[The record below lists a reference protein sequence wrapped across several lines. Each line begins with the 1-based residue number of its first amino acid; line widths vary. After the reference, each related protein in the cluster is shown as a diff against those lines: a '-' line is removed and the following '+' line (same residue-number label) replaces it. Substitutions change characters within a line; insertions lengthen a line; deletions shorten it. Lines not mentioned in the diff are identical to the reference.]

1 MKKTLK
7 KLLAGLLAVL
17 VIIGSSAVAFAGSIT
32 QAQAENIALKD
43 IGISR
48 TEAAFIRTEA
58 DYENGKLTEYEVD
71 VYVKSSKGYTEYE
84 YEIRVSD
91 AKILSK
97 KTETTSAVPSSGV
110 DIGIAKAKENAL
122 EAFGLSADSVKLIKA
137 NKEKDKEWSSKLA
150 SQKKEFAISSALSKA
165 GALENKAVLPF
176 IDTGKVSLDEN
187 GNLLGFQEQV
197 DAAKQNYGFL
207 FKKDE
212 PAEPQKPA
220 THVVVSGNGTS
231 EVPQDPSKMTL
242 QQQNEL
248 YKSDPTRWTQL
259 FRKKK

>member
-1 MKKTLK
+1 MERDFLEKQ
-7 KLLAGLLAVL
+7 GLNADQIKAVM
-17 VIIGSSAVAFAGSIT
+17 
-32 QAQAENIALKD
+32 AQ
-43 IGISR
+43 
-48 TEAAFIRTEA
+48 
-58 DYENGKLTEYEVD
+58 NGK
-71 VYVKSSKGYTEYE
+71 
-84 YEIRVSD
+84 
-91 AKILSK
+91 
-97 KTETTSAVPSSGV
+97 ET
-110 DIGIAKAKENAL
+110 NAL
-122 EAFGLSADSVKLIKA
+122 RDDYDRKLASLNDQIDGYKSQVTDRDKQIKSLSTAAKDNEELRAKFAEVEKA

-176 IDTGKVSLDEN
+176 IDTDKVSLDEN

-248 YKSDPTRWTQL
+248 YKEDPSRWSQL
-259 FRKKK
+259 FRKK

>member
-1 MKKTLK
+1 MERDFLEKQ
-7 KLLAGLLAVL
+7 GLNADQIKAVM
-17 VIIGSSAVAFAGSIT
+17 
-32 QAQAENIALKD
+32 AQ
-43 IGISR
+43 
-48 TEAAFIRTEA
+48 
-58 DYENGKLTEYEVD
+58 NGK
-71 VYVKSSKGYTEYE
+71 
-84 YEIRVSD
+84 
-91 AKILSK
+91 
-97 KTETTSAVPSSGV
+97 ET
-110 DIGIAKAKENAL
+110 NAL
-122 EAFGLSADSVKLIKA
+122 RDDYDRKIASLNDQIDGYKSQVTDRDKQIKSLSTAAKDNEELRAKFAEVEKA

-248 YKSDPTRWTQL
+248 YKEDPSRWSQL
-259 FRKKK
+259 FRKK

>member
-1 MKKTLK
+1 MERDFLEKQ
-7 KLLAGLLAVL
+7 GLNADQIKAVM
-17 VIIGSSAVAFAGSIT
+17 T
-32 QAQAENIALKD
+32 Q
-43 IGISR
+43 
-48 TEAAFIRTEA
+48 
-58 DYENGKLTEYEVD
+58 NGK
-71 VYVKSSKGYTEYE
+71 
-84 YEIRVSD
+84 
-91 AKILSK
+91 
-97 KTETTSAVPSSGV
+97 ET
-110 DIGIAKAKENAL
+110 NAL
-122 EAFGLSADSVKLIKA
+122 RDDYDRKLASLNDQIEGYKSQVTDRDKQIKSLSTAAKDNEELRAKFAEVEKA
-137 NKEKDKEWSSKLA
+137 NKEKDKEWSNKLA

-242 QQQNEL
+242 SQQNEL
-248 YKSDPTRWTQL
+248 YKEDPSRWSQL
-259 FRKKK
+259 FRKKQ

>member
-1 MKKTLK
+1 MERDFLEKQGLNAEQVKAVMAQAGKETNALRDDYDRKLASLNDQVDGYKSQISDRDKQIKTL
-7 KLLAGLLAVL
+7 
-17 VIIGSSAVAFAGSIT
+17 GS
-32 QAQAENIALKD
+32 QAKD
-43 IGISR
+43 N
-48 TEAAFIRTEA
+48 EE
-58 DYENGKLTEYEVD
+58 L
-71 VYVKSSKGYTEYE
+71 
-84 YEIRVSD
+84 
-91 AKILSK
+91 
-97 KTETTSAVPSSGV
+97 
-110 DIGIAKAKENAL
+110 KAKVAEF
-122 EAFGLSADSVKLIKA
+122 EKA

-248 YKSDPTRWTQL
+248 YKEDPSRWSQL

>member
-1 MKKTLK
+1 MERDFLEKQ
-7 KLLAGLLAVL
+7 GLNADQIKAVM
-17 VIIGSSAVAFAGSIT
+17 
-32 QAQAENIALKD
+32 AQ
-43 IGISR
+43 
-48 TEAAFIRTEA
+48 
-58 DYENGKLTEYEVD
+58 NGK
-71 VYVKSSKGYTEYE
+71 
-84 YEIRVSD
+84 
-91 AKILSK
+91 
-97 KTETTSAVPSSGV
+97 ET
-110 DIGIAKAKENAL
+110 NAL
-122 EAFGLSADSVKLIKA
+122 RDDYDRKLASLNDQIDGYKSQVTDRDKQIKSLSTAAKDNEELRAKFAEVEKA

-242 QQQNEL
+242 SQQNEL
-248 YKSDPTRWTQL
+248 YKEDPSRWSQL
-259 FRKKK
+259 FRKK

>member
-1 MKKTLK
+1 MERDFLEKQ
-7 KLLAGLLAVL
+7 GLNADQIKAVM
-17 VIIGSSAVAFAGSIT
+17 
-32 QAQAENIALKD
+32 AQ
-43 IGISR
+43 
-48 TEAAFIRTEA
+48 
-58 DYENGKLTEYEVD
+58 NGK
-71 VYVKSSKGYTEYE
+71 
-84 YEIRVSD
+84 
-91 AKILSK
+91 
-97 KTETTSAVPSSGV
+97 ET
-110 DIGIAKAKENAL
+110 NAL
-122 EAFGLSADSVKLIKA
+122 RDDYDRKIASLNDQIDGYKSQVTDRDKQIKSLSTAAKDNEELRAKFAEVEKA
-137 NKEKDKEWSSKLA
+137 NKEKDKEWSNKLA

-248 YKSDPTRWTQL
+248 YKEDPSRWSQL
-259 FRKKK
+259 FRKK

>member
-1 MKKTLK
+1 MERDFLEKQ
-7 KLLAGLLAVL
+7 GLNADQIKAVM
-17 VIIGSSAVAFAGSIT
+17 
-32 QAQAENIALKD
+32 AQ
-43 IGISR
+43 
-48 TEAAFIRTEA
+48 
-58 DYENGKLTEYEVD
+58 NGK
-71 VYVKSSKGYTEYE
+71 
-84 YEIRVSD
+84 
-91 AKILSK
+91 
-97 KTETTSAVPSSGV
+97 ET
-110 DIGIAKAKENAL
+110 NAL
-122 EAFGLSADSVKLIKA
+122 RDDYDRKLASLNDQIDGYKSQVTDRDKQIKSLSTAAKDNEELRAKFAEVEKA

-176 IDTGKVSLDEN
+176 IDTDKVSLDEN

-231 EVPQDPSKMTL
+231 EVPQDPNKMSL
-242 QQQNEL
+242 EEQSEL
-248 YKSDPTRWTQL
+248 YKQDPQSWMNL
-259 FRKKK
+259 FRKK

>member
-1 MKKTLK
+1 MERDFLEKQ
-7 KLLAGLLAVL
+7 GLNADQIKAVM
-17 VIIGSSAVAFAGSIT
+17 
-32 QAQAENIALKD
+32 AQ
-43 IGISR
+43 
-48 TEAAFIRTEA
+48 
-58 DYENGKLTEYEVD
+58 NGK
-71 VYVKSSKGYTEYE
+71 
-84 YEIRVSD
+84 
-91 AKILSK
+91 
-97 KTETTSAVPSSGV
+97 ET
-110 DIGIAKAKENAL
+110 NAL
-122 EAFGLSADSVKLIKA
+122 RDDYDRKLASLNDQIDGYKSQVTDRDKQIKSLSAAAKDNEELRAKFAEVEKA
-137 NKEKDKEWSSKLA
+137 NKEKDKEWSNKLA

-248 YKSDPTRWTQL
+248 YKSDPTRWSQL
-259 FRKKK
+259 FRKKQ

>member
-1 MKKTLK
+1 MERDFLEKQ
-7 KLLAGLLAVL
+7 GLNADQIKAVM
-17 VIIGSSAVAFAGSIT
+17 
-32 QAQAENIALKD
+32 AQ
-43 IGISR
+43 
-48 TEAAFIRTEA
+48 
-58 DYENGKLTEYEVD
+58 NGKETNALRDDYD
-71 VYVKSSKGYTEYE
+71 RKLASLNDQIDGYKSQVTDRDKQIKSLSTA
-84 YEIRVSD
+84 
-91 AKILSK
+91 AKDNEEL
-97 KTETTSAVPSSGV
+97 
-110 DIGIAKAKENAL
+110 KAKFAEV
-122 EAFGLSADSVKLIKA
+122 EKA
-137 NKEKDKEWSSKLA
+137 NREKDKEWSSKLA

-248 YKSDPTRWTQL
+248 YKEDPSRWSQL

>member
-1 MKKTLK
+1 MERDFLEKQ
-7 KLLAGLLAVL
+7 GLNADQIKAVM
-17 VIIGSSAVAFAGSIT
+17 
-32 QAQAENIALKD
+32 AQ
-43 IGISR
+43 
-48 TEAAFIRTEA
+48 
-58 DYENGKLTEYEVD
+58 NGK
-71 VYVKSSKGYTEYE
+71 
-84 YEIRVSD
+84 
-91 AKILSK
+91 
-97 KTETTSAVPSSGV
+97 ET
-110 DIGIAKAKENAL
+110 NAL
-122 EAFGLSADSVKLIKA
+122 RDDYDRKLASLNDQIDGYKSQVTDRDKQIKSLSTAAKDNEELRAKFAEVEKA

-231 EVPQDPSKMTL
+231 EVPQDLSKMTL

-248 YKSDPTRWTQL
+248 YKEDPSRWSQL

>member
-1 MKKTLK
+1 MERDFLEKQ
-7 KLLAGLLAVL
+7 GLNAEQIKAVM
-17 VIIGSSAVAFAGSIT
+17 T
-32 QAQAENIALKD
+32 QNGKD
-43 IGISR
+43 ITSVR
-48 TEAAFIRTEA
+48 S
-58 DYENGKLTEYEVD
+58 DY
-71 VYVKSSKGYTEYE
+71 
-84 YEIRVSD
+84 D
-91 AKILSK
+91 AKIASLNDQIDGYKSQVTDRDKQIKSLS
-97 KTETTSAVPSSGV
+97 TA
-110 DIGIAKAKENAL
+110 AKDNEELRAKFAEV
-122 EAFGLSADSVKLIKA
+122 EKA

-212 PAEPQKPA
+212 PQKPA

-231 EVPQDPSKMTL
+231 EVPQDPNKMSL
-242 QQQNEL
+242 EEQSEL
-248 YKSDPTRWTQL
+248 YKQDPQSWMNL
-259 FRKKK
+259 FRKK

>member
-1 MKKTLK
+1 MERDFLEKQGLNADQIKAVMAQSGKETNALRDDYDR
-7 KLLAGLLAVL
+7 KLASLNDQIDGYKSQVTDRDKQIKSLSTAA
-17 VIIGSSAVAFAGSIT
+17 
-32 QAQAENIALKD
+32 KD
-43 IGISR
+43 N
-48 TEAAFIRTEA
+48 EE
-58 DYENGKLTEYEVD
+58 L
-71 VYVKSSKGYTEYE
+71 
-84 YEIRVSD
+84 
-91 AKILSK
+91 
-97 KTETTSAVPSSGV
+97 
-110 DIGIAKAKENAL
+110 KAKFAEV
-122 EAFGLSADSVKLIKA
+122 EKA

-248 YKSDPTRWTQL
+248 YKEDPSRWSQL
-259 FRKKK
+259 FRKK

>member
-1 MKKTLK
+1 MERDFLEKQ
-7 KLLAGLLAVL
+7 GLNADQIKAVM
-17 VIIGSSAVAFAGSIT
+17 
-32 QAQAENIALKD
+32 AQ
-43 IGISR
+43 
-48 TEAAFIRTEA
+48 
-58 DYENGKLTEYEVD
+58 NGK
-71 VYVKSSKGYTEYE
+71 
-84 YEIRVSD
+84 
-91 AKILSK
+91 
-97 KTETTSAVPSSGV
+97 ET
-110 DIGIAKAKENAL
+110 NAL
-122 EAFGLSADSVKLIKA
+122 RDDYDRKLASLNDQIDGYKSQVTDRDKQIKSLSAAAKDNEELRAKFAEVEKA

-248 YKSDPTRWTQL
+248 YKEDPSRWSQL
-259 FRKKK
+259 FRKKQ

>member
-1 MKKTLK
+1 MERDFLEKQ
-7 KLLAGLLAVL
+7 GLNADQIKAVM
-17 VIIGSSAVAFAGSIT
+17 
-32 QAQAENIALKD
+32 AQ
-43 IGISR
+43 
-48 TEAAFIRTEA
+48 
-58 DYENGKLTEYEVD
+58 NGK
-71 VYVKSSKGYTEYE
+71 
-84 YEIRVSD
+84 
-91 AKILSK
+91 
-97 KTETTSAVPSSGV
+97 ET
-110 DIGIAKAKENAL
+110 NAL
-122 EAFGLSADSVKLIKA
+122 RDDYDRKLASLNDQIDGYKSQVTDRDKQIKSLSTAAKDNEELRAKFAEVEKA

-150 SQKKEFAISSALSKA
+150 SQEKEFAISSALSKA

-248 YKSDPTRWTQL
+248 YKEDPARWTQL

>member
-1 MKKTLK
+1 MERD
-7 KLLAGLLAVL
+7 
-17 VIIGSSAVAFAGSIT
+17 F
-32 QAQAENIALKD
+32 
-43 IGISR
+43 
-48 TEAAFIRTEA
+48 
-58 DYENGKLTEYEVD
+58 
-71 VYVKSSKGYTEYE
+71 
-84 YEIRVSD
+84 
-91 AKILSK
+91 
-97 KTETTSAVPSSGV
+97 
-110 DIGIAKAKENAL
+110 L
-122 EAFGLSADSVKLIKA
+122 ERQGLSADQIKAVMAQNGKETNALRDDYDRKLASLNDQIDGYKSQVTDRDKQIKSLSTAAKDNEELRAKFAEVEKA

-150 SQKKEFAISSALSKA
+150 CQKKEFAISSALSKA

-242 QQQNEL
+242 SQQNEL
-248 YKSDPTRWTQL
+248 YKEDPSRWTQL
-259 FRKKK
+259 FRKKQ

>member
-1 MKKTLK
+1 MERDFLEKQ
-7 KLLAGLLAVL
+7 GLNADQIKAVM
-17 VIIGSSAVAFAGSIT
+17 
-32 QAQAENIALKD
+32 AQ
-43 IGISR
+43 
-48 TEAAFIRTEA
+48 
-58 DYENGKLTEYEVD
+58 NGK
-71 VYVKSSKGYTEYE
+71 
-84 YEIRVSD
+84 
-91 AKILSK
+91 
-97 KTETTSAVPSSGV
+97 ET
-110 DIGIAKAKENAL
+110 NAL
-122 EAFGLSADSVKLIKA
+122 RDDYDRKLASLNDQIDGYKSQVTDRDKQIKSLSAAAKDNEELRAKFAEVEKA

-242 QQQNEL
+242 SQQNEL
-248 YKSDPTRWTQL
+248 YKEDPSRWSQL
-259 FRKKK
+259 FRKKQ

>member
-1 MKKTLK
+1 MERDFLERQ
-7 KLLAGLLAVL
+7 GLNADQIKAVM
-17 VIIGSSAVAFAGSIT
+17 
-32 QAQAENIALKD
+32 AQ
-43 IGISR
+43 
-48 TEAAFIRTEA
+48 
-58 DYENGKLTEYEVD
+58 NGK
-71 VYVKSSKGYTEYE
+71 
-84 YEIRVSD
+84 
-91 AKILSK
+91 
-97 KTETTSAVPSSGV
+97 ET
-110 DIGIAKAKENAL
+110 NAL
-122 EAFGLSADSVKLIKA
+122 RDDYDRKLASLNDQIDGYKSQVTDRDKQIKSLSTAAKDNEELRAKFAEVEKA

-248 YKSDPTRWTQL
+248 YKEDPSRWSQL

>member
-1 MKKTLK
+1 MERDFLEKQ
-7 KLLAGLLAVL
+7 GLNADQIKAVM
-17 VIIGSSAVAFAGSIT
+17 
-32 QAQAENIALKD
+32 AQ
-43 IGISR
+43 
-48 TEAAFIRTEA
+48 
-58 DYENGKLTEYEVD
+58 NGK
-71 VYVKSSKGYTEYE
+71 
-84 YEIRVSD
+84 
-91 AKILSK
+91 
-97 KTETTSAVPSSGV
+97 ET
-110 DIGIAKAKENAL
+110 NAL
-122 EAFGLSADSVKLIKA
+122 RDDYDRKLASLNDQIDGYKSQVTDRDKQIKSLSAAAKDNEELRAKFAEVEKA

-212 PAEPQKPA
+212 PAEPKPA

-242 QQQNEL
+242 SQQNEL
-248 YKSDPTRWTQL
+248 YKEDPSRWSQL
-259 FRKKK
+259 FRKKQ

>member
-1 MKKTLK
+1 MERDFLEKQ
-7 KLLAGLLAVL
+7 GLNADQIKAVM
-17 VIIGSSAVAFAGSIT
+17 
-32 QAQAENIALKD
+32 AQ
-43 IGISR
+43 
-48 TEAAFIRTEA
+48 
-58 DYENGKLTEYEVD
+58 NGK
-71 VYVKSSKGYTEYE
+71 
-84 YEIRVSD
+84 
-91 AKILSK
+91 
-97 KTETTSAVPSSGV
+97 ET
-110 DIGIAKAKENAL
+110 NAL
-122 EAFGLSADSVKLIKA
+122 RDDYDRKLASLNDQIDGYKSQVTDRDKQIKSLSAAAKDNEELRAKFAEVEKA

-176 IDTGKVSLDEN
+176 IDTDKVSLDEN

-197 DAAKQNYGFL
+197 DVAKQNYGFL

-242 QQQNEL
+242 SQQNEL
-248 YKSDPTRWTQL
+248 YKEDPSRWSQL
-259 FRKKK
+259 FRKKQ

>member
-1 MKKTLK
+1 MERDFLEKK
-7 KLLAGLLAVL
+7 GLNADQIKAVM
-17 VIIGSSAVAFAGSIT
+17 
-32 QAQAENIALKD
+32 AQ
-43 IGISR
+43 
-48 TEAAFIRTEA
+48 
-58 DYENGKLTEYEVD
+58 NGK
-71 VYVKSSKGYTEYE
+71 
-84 YEIRVSD
+84 
-91 AKILSK
+91 
-97 KTETTSAVPSSGV
+97 ET
-110 DIGIAKAKENAL
+110 NAL
-122 EAFGLSADSVKLIKA
+122 RDDYDRKLASLNDQIDGYKSQVTDRDKQIKSLSTAAQDNEELRAKFAEVEKA
-137 NKEKDKEWSSKLA
+137 NKEKDKEWSNKLA

-248 YKSDPTRWTQL
+248 YKEDPARWTQL

>member
-1 MKKTLK
+1 MERD
-7 KLLAGLLAVL
+7 
-17 VIIGSSAVAFAGSIT
+17 F
-32 QAQAENIALKD
+32 
-43 IGISR
+43 
-48 TEAAFIRTEA
+48 
-58 DYENGKLTEYEVD
+58 
-71 VYVKSSKGYTEYE
+71 
-84 YEIRVSD
+84 
-91 AKILSK
+91 
-97 KTETTSAVPSSGV
+97 
-110 DIGIAKAKENAL
+110 L
-122 EAFGLSADSVKLIKA
+122 ERQGLSADQIKAVMAQNGKETNALRDDYDRKLASLNDQIDGYKSQVTDRDKQIKSLSTAAKDNEELRAKFAEVEKA

-242 QQQNEL
+242 SQQNEL
-248 YKSDPTRWTQL
+248 YKEDPSRWSQL
-259 FRKKK
+259 FRKKQ

>member
-1 MKKTLK
+1 MERDFLEKQ
-7 KLLAGLLAVL
+7 GLNAEQVKAVM
-17 VIIGSSAVAFAGSIT
+17 
-32 QAQAENIALKD
+32 AQA
-43 IGISR
+43 
-48 TEAAFIRTEA
+48 
-58 DYENGKLTEYEVD
+58 GK
-71 VYVKSSKGYTEYE
+71 
-84 YEIRVSD
+84 
-91 AKILSK
+91 
-97 KTETTSAVPSSGV
+97 ET
-110 DIGIAKAKENAL
+110 NAL
-122 EAFGLSADSVKLIKA
+122 RDDYDRKLASLNDQIDGYKSQVTDRDKQIKSLSTAAKDNEELRAKFAEVEKA

-231 EVPQDPSKMTL
+231 EVPKDPANMSL
-242 QQQNEL
+242 DQQTEMF
-248 YKSDPTRWTQL
+248 KKDPQGWANL
-259 FRKKK
+259 FRKK

>member
-1 MKKTLK
+1 MERDFLEKQ
-7 KLLAGLLAVL
+7 GLNADQINAVM
-17 VIIGSSAVAFAGSIT
+17 
-32 QAQAENIALKD
+32 AQ
-43 IGISR
+43 
-48 TEAAFIRTEA
+48 
-58 DYENGKLTEYEVD
+58 NGK
-71 VYVKSSKGYTEYE
+71 
-84 YEIRVSD
+84 
-91 AKILSK
+91 
-97 KTETTSAVPSSGV
+97 ET
-110 DIGIAKAKENAL
+110 NAL
-122 EAFGLSADSVKLIKA
+122 RDDYDRKLASLNDQIDGYKSQVTDRDKQIKSLSTAAKDNEELRAKFAEVEKA

-176 IDTGKVSLDEN
+176 IDTDKVSLDEN

-248 YKSDPTRWTQL
+248 YKEDPSRWSQL
-259 FRKKK
+259 FRKK

>member
-1 MKKTLK
+1 MERDFLEKQ
-7 KLLAGLLAVL
+7 GLNADQIKAVM
-17 VIIGSSAVAFAGSIT
+17 
-32 QAQAENIALKD
+32 AQ
-43 IGISR
+43 
-48 TEAAFIRTEA
+48 
-58 DYENGKLTEYEVD
+58 NGK
-71 VYVKSSKGYTEYE
+71 
-84 YEIRVSD
+84 
-91 AKILSK
+91 
-97 KTETTSAVPSSGV
+97 ET
-110 DIGIAKAKENAL
+110 NAL
-122 EAFGLSADSVKLIKA
+122 RDDYDRKLASLNDQIDGYKSQVTDRDKQIKSLSTAAKDNEELRVKFAEVEKA
-137 NKEKDKEWSSKLA
+137 NKEKDKEWSNKLA
-150 SQKKEFAISSALSKA
+150 SQKKAFAISSALSKA

-248 YKSDPTRWTQL
+248 YKEDPSRWSQL
-259 FRKKK
+259 FRKKQ

>member
-1 MKKTLK
+1 MERDFLEKQ
-7 KLLAGLLAVL
+7 GLNAEQIKAVM
-17 VIIGSSAVAFAGSIT
+17 
-32 QAQAENIALKD
+32 AQA
-43 IGISR
+43 
-48 TEAAFIRTEA
+48 
-58 DYENGKLTEYEVD
+58 GK
-71 VYVKSSKGYTEYE
+71 
-84 YEIRVSD
+84 
-91 AKILSK
+91 
-97 KTETTSAVPSSGV
+97 ET
-110 DIGIAKAKENAL
+110 NAL
-122 EAFGLSADSVKLIKA
+122 RDDYDRKLASLNDQVDGYKSQVTDRDKQIKSLSAAAKDNEELRAKFAEVEKA

-242 QQQNEL
+242 SQQNEL
-248 YKSDPTRWTQL
+248 YKEDPSRWSQL
-259 FRKKK
+259 FRKKQ

>member
-1 MKKTLK
+1 MERDFLEKQ
-7 KLLAGLLAVL
+7 GLNADQIKAVM
-17 VIIGSSAVAFAGSIT
+17 
-32 QAQAENIALKD
+32 AQ
-43 IGISR
+43 
-48 TEAAFIRTEA
+48 
-58 DYENGKLTEYEVD
+58 NGK
-71 VYVKSSKGYTEYE
+71 
-84 YEIRVSD
+84 
-91 AKILSK
+91 
-97 KTETTSAVPSSGV
+97 ET
-110 DIGIAKAKENAL
+110 NAL
-122 EAFGLSADSVKLIKA
+122 RDDYDRKLASLNDQIDGYKSQVTDRDKQIKSLSTAAKDNEELRAKFAEVEKA

-248 YKSDPTRWTQL
+248 YKEDPSRWTQL

>member
-1 MKKTLK
+1 MERDFLEKQ
-7 KLLAGLLAVL
+7 GLNAEQIKAVM
-17 VIIGSSAVAFAGSIT
+17 
-32 QAQAENIALKD
+32 AQA
-43 IGISR
+43 
-48 TEAAFIRTEA
+48 
-58 DYENGKLTEYEVD
+58 GK
-71 VYVKSSKGYTEYE
+71 
-84 YEIRVSD
+84 
-91 AKILSK
+91 
-97 KTETTSAVPSSGV
+97 ET
-110 DIGIAKAKENAL
+110 NAL
-122 EAFGLSADSVKLIKA
+122 RDDYDRKLASLNDQIDGYKSQVTDRDKQIKSLSTAAKDNEELRAKFAEVEKA

>member
-1 MKKTLK
+1 MERDFLEKQ
-7 KLLAGLLAVL
+7 GLNADQIKAVM
-17 VIIGSSAVAFAGSIT
+17 
-32 QAQAENIALKD
+32 AQ
-43 IGISR
+43 
-48 TEAAFIRTEA
+48 
-58 DYENGKLTEYEVD
+58 NGK
-71 VYVKSSKGYTEYE
+71 
-84 YEIRVSD
+84 
-91 AKILSK
+91 
-97 KTETTSAVPSSGV
+97 ET
-110 DIGIAKAKENAL
+110 NAL
-122 EAFGLSADSVKLIKA
+122 RDDYDRKLASLNDQIDGYKSQVTDRDKQIKSLSAAAKDNEELRAKFAEVEKA
-137 NKEKDKEWSSKLA
+137 NKEKDKEWSNKLA

-248 YKSDPTRWTQL
+248 YKEDPSRWSQL
-259 FRKKK
+259 FRKK

>member
-1 MKKTLK
+1 MERDFLEKQ
-7 KLLAGLLAVL
+7 GLNADQIKAVM
-17 VIIGSSAVAFAGSIT
+17 
-32 QAQAENIALKD
+32 AQ
-43 IGISR
+43 
-48 TEAAFIRTEA
+48 
-58 DYENGKLTEYEVD
+58 NGK
-71 VYVKSSKGYTEYE
+71 
-84 YEIRVSD
+84 
-91 AKILSK
+91 
-97 KTETTSAVPSSGV
+97 ET
-110 DIGIAKAKENAL
+110 NAL
-122 EAFGLSADSVKLIKA
+122 RDDYDRKLASLNDQIDGYKSQVTDRDKQIKSLSTAAKDNEELRVKFAEVEKA
-137 NKEKDKEWSSKLA
+137 NKEKDKEWSNKLA
-150 SQKKEFAISSALSKA
+150 SQKKAFAISSALSKA

-197 DAAKQNYGFL
+197 DATKQNYGFL

-248 YKSDPTRWTQL
+248 YKEDPARWTQL

>member
-1 MKKTLK
+1 MERDFLEKQ
-7 KLLAGLLAVL
+7 GLNADQIKAVM
-17 VIIGSSAVAFAGSIT
+17 
-32 QAQAENIALKD
+32 AQ
-43 IGISR
+43 
-48 TEAAFIRTEA
+48 
-58 DYENGKLTEYEVD
+58 NGK
-71 VYVKSSKGYTEYE
+71 
-84 YEIRVSD
+84 
-91 AKILSK
+91 
-97 KTETTSAVPSSGV
+97 ET
-110 DIGIAKAKENAL
+110 NAL
-122 EAFGLSADSVKLIKA
+122 RDDYDRKLASLNDQIDGYKSQVTDRDKQIKSLSTAAKDNEELRAKFAEVEKA
-137 NKEKDKEWSSKLA
+137 NKEKDKEWSNKLA

-207 FKKDE
+207 FRKDE

-248 YKSDPTRWTQL
+248 YKEDPSRWTQL

>member
-1 MKKTLK
+1 MERDFLEKQ
-7 KLLAGLLAVL
+7 GLNADQIKAVM
-17 VIIGSSAVAFAGSIT
+17 
-32 QAQAENIALKD
+32 AQ
-43 IGISR
+43 
-48 TEAAFIRTEA
+48 
-58 DYENGKLTEYEVD
+58 NGK
-71 VYVKSSKGYTEYE
+71 
-84 YEIRVSD
+84 
-91 AKILSK
+91 
-97 KTETTSAVPSSGV
+97 ET
-110 DIGIAKAKENAL
+110 NAL
-122 EAFGLSADSVKLIKA
+122 RDDYDRKLASLNDQIDGYKSQVTDRDKQIKSLSTAAKDNEDLRAKFAEVEKA

-248 YKSDPTRWTQL
+248 YKEDPSRWSQL
-259 FRKKK
+259 FRKKQ

>member
-1 MKKTLK
+1 MERDFLEKQ
-7 KLLAGLLAVL
+7 GLNADQIKAVM
-17 VIIGSSAVAFAGSIT
+17 
-32 QAQAENIALKD
+32 AQ
-43 IGISR
+43 
-48 TEAAFIRTEA
+48 
-58 DYENGKLTEYEVD
+58 NGK
-71 VYVKSSKGYTEYE
+71 
-84 YEIRVSD
+84 
-91 AKILSK
+91 
-97 KTETTSAVPSSGV
+97 ET
-110 DIGIAKAKENAL
+110 NAL
-122 EAFGLSADSVKLIKA
+122 RDDYDRKLASLNAQIDGYKSQVTDRDKQIKSLSTAAKDNEELRAKFAEVEKA

-248 YKSDPTRWTQL
+248 YKEDPSRWSQL
-259 FRKKK
+259 FRKKQ